1 MAVKLPKRLMHRNLL
16 AELLFFKFG
25 NNFASHDYLCQNF
38 PFAVKTP
45 LFFLFIYLFF
55 VLSKLTEFYTFG
67 KQYYS
72 TKQLFSS
79 SQREF
84 IC

>member
-25 NNFASHDYLCQNF
+25 NN
-38 PFAVKTP
+38 FAVKTP

-72 TKQLFSS
+72 IKQLFSS

>member
-25 NNFASHDYLCQNF
+25 NNFACHDYLCQNF

-45 LFFLFIYLFF
+45 LFFLFIYLFIF
-55 VLSKLTEFYTFG
+55 CFEQIDRILYFWETVLFN
-67 KQYYS
+67 
-72 TKQLFSS
+72 
-79 SQREF
+79 
-84 IC
+84 